1 MSVTSFD
8 PVTPDLDAPVTFQ
21 AYADHIKTSRPYV
34 SKLVKDGIIH
44 GPALVPGKALGSRL
58 IVPSIADAQRAG
70 ASPADGRSRDIPA
83 ASSSSL
89 AREREGLIAAQRQRT
104 EMDNAT
110 RRGELI
116 ERTTIAATLLPAGR
130 RLTDRHKQALRDA
143 IHRRLPLHEA
153 EAAMDAATHAFIAEI
168 TADGGAQPPAA

>member
-1 MSVTSFD
+1 M
-8 PVTPDLDAPVTFQ
+8 TPDPDAPVTFQ

-58 IVPSIADAQRAG
+58 IVPSIADGQRAG

-116 ERTTIAATLLPAGR
+116 ERATIAATLLPAAR
-130 RLTDRHKQALRDA
+130 RLVDMHKKVLRDA
-143 IHRRLPLHEA
+143 IYRRLTIREA
-153 EAAMDAATHAFIAEI
+153 EAEMDAATHTFVAEI
-168 TADGGAQPPAA
+168 DPVELTGSANP